1 MMQKIRVGYGYDVH
15 RLVEGRSLTLGGIRI
30 PSSRGLLGHSDADVL
45 LHAIADALLGAAALR
60 DIGFHFPDTDPKY
73 AGADSTLLLAEVY
86 SLLRE
91 KNYRVGNVDATIVA
105 ESPKLNPFVPQMQER
120 IAELLEVSPEDISI
134 KATTN
139 ERMDSVG
146 REEGMTAYAV
156 AFIYGTEC
164 RDSDELKKG

>member
-15 RLVEGRSLTLGGIRI
+15 RLVEGRPLTLGGVRI

-60 DIGFHFPDTDPKY
+60 DIGFHFPDTDPQY
-73 AGADSTLLLAEVY
+73 AGADSTLLLAGVY
-86 SLLRE
+86 NLLRE
-91 KNYRVGNVDATIVA
+91 RNYRVGNVDATIVA

-120 IAELLEVSPEDISI
+120 IAALLEVSPDDISI

-139 ERMDSVG
+139 EQMDSVG

-156 AFIYGTEC
+156 ALIYGEEC
-164 RDSDELKKG
+164 GDSDEPKKR

>member
-15 RLVEGRSLTLGGIRI
+15 RLVEGRPLTLGGVRI

-60 DIGFHFPDTDPKY
+60 DIGFHFPDTDAKY

-86 SLLRE
+86 SLLCER
-91 KNYRVGNVDATIVA
+91 NYRVGNVDATIVA

-156 AFIYGTEC
+156 ALIYGTEC
-164 RDSDELKKG
+164 GDSGELKKR

>member
-15 RLVEGRSLTLGGIRI
+15 RLVEGRPLTLGGVRI

-73 AGADSTLLLAEVY
+73 ARADSTLLLAEVY
-86 SLLRE
+86 SLLCER
-91 KNYRVGNVDATIVA
+91 NYRVGNVDATIVA

-156 AFIYGTEC
+156 ALIYGTEC
-164 RDSDELKKG
+164 GDSDDLKKR